1 MIEAQ
6 TTKRRRGSYLPGK
19 GVFMKKAVSLGAM
32 IVAGLMLSSSV
43 ALAAPDQSAGRVD
56 AAARNMQKFLG
67 STTSSL
73 AAMDPDLAAMRDR
86 LLYGEIMDHGTL
98 SDKQRML
105 VTLVVLI
112 AGQTLDDFKT
122 QVNAALRVG
131 AAPVEI
137 REALYQCAPY
147 IGFPRTEAAVKL
159 MNEVFAE
166 HKIALPLEKQSTVT
180 EQTRYADGLAVQK
193 SIFGEGIDKMHQTAT
208 EDQKAVV
215 QNYLS
220 AFCFGDI
227 YTRKGLDLKTRELL
241 TFSIISAFGGC
252 DSQVRSHVQGNIA
265 VGNTRENLIDALAQ
279 SLPYMGFPRT
289 LNALACVNAVA
300 PAAGK

>member
-1 MIEAQ
+1 
-6 TTKRRRGSYLPGK
+6 
-19 GVFMKKAVSLGAM
+19 MKKAVSLGAM

-43 ALAAPDQSAGRVD
+43 ALAASDQSAGRVD

-73 AAMDPDLAAMRDR
+73 AATDPDLAAMRDR

-105 VTLVVLI
+105 VTL
-112 AGQTLDDFKT
+112 
-122 QVNAALRVG
+122 
-131 AAPVEI
+131 
-137 REALYQCAPY
+137 
-147 IGFPRTEAAVKL
+147 
-159 MNEVFAE
+159 
-166 HKIALPLEKQSTVT
+166 
-180 EQTRYADGLAVQK
+180 
-193 SIFGEGIDKMHQTAT
+193 
-208 EDQKAVV
+208 VV

>member
-1 MIEAQ
+1 
-6 TTKRRRGSYLPGK
+6 
-19 GVFMKKAVSLGAM
+19 MKKAVSLGAM

-56 AAARNMQKFLG
+56 ATARNMQKFLG

-73 AAMDPDLAAMRDR
+73 AATDPDLAAMRDR
-86 LLYGEIMDHGTL
+86 LPYGEIMDHGTL
-98 SDKQRML
+98 NDKQRML
-105 VTLVVLI
+105 VTLVVLT

-166 HKIALPLEKQSTVT
+166 HKFALPLEKQSTV
-180 EQTRYADGLAVQK
+180 K
-193 SIFGEGIDKMHQTAT
+193 
-208 EDQKAVV
+208 
-215 QNYLS
+215 
-220 AFCFGDI
+220 
-227 YTRKGLDLKTRELL
+227 
-241 TFSIISAFGGC
+241 
-252 DSQVRSHVQGNIA
+252 
-265 VGNTRENLIDALAQ
+265 
-279 SLPYMGFPRT
+279 
-289 LNALACVNAVA
+289 
-300 PAAGK
+300 

>member
-1 MIEAQ
+1 
-6 TTKRRRGSYLPGK
+6 
-19 GVFMKKAVSLGAM
+19 MKKAVSLGAM

-56 AAARNMQKFLG
+56 ATARNMQKFLG

-73 AAMDPDLAAMRDR
+73 AATDPDLAAMRDR

-105 VTLVVLI
+105 VTLVVLT

-131 AAPVEI
+131 ATPVEI
-137 REALYQCAPY
+137 RESLYQCAPY

-193 SIFGEGIDKMHQTAT
+193 SIFGEGIDKMHEAAT

-220 AFCFGDI
+220 P
-227 YTRKGLDLKTRELL
+227 
-241 TFSIISAFGGC
+241 SA
-252 DSQVRSHVQGNIA
+252 SATS
-265 VGNTRENLIDALAQ
+265 T
-279 SLPYMGFPRT
+279 
-289 LNALACVNAVA
+289 
-300 PAAGK
+300 PARGWI